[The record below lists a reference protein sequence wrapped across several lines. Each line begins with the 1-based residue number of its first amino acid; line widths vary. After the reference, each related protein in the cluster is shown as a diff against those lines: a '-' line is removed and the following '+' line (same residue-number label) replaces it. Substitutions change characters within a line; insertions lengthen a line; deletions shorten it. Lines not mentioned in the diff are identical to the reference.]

1 MPHKDADA
9 HQKQGQEVRAMGG
22 LQENEQEYA
31 EVYENQE
38 VQKRTGAYL
47 VLKPADNA
55 MRRAD
60 NEQDEQIA
68 ERNEFPRLKVFA
80 GIRQPE
86 MSQLDEWLVEQF
98 HLLVE
103 ERMAEQKP
111 IGHTQPEQCSAKTA
125 GGERLEVISSY
136 QPEGNKI

>member
-9 HQKQGQEVRAMGG
+9 HQKQGQEVRAVGG

-38 VQKRTGAYL
+38 VQIRTGAYL
-47 VLKPADNA
+47 VFEPADNA

-68 ERNEFPRLKVFA
+68 ERNELPRLEVFD

-86 MSQLDEWLVEQF
+86 MSQLDKWLVEQL
-98 HLLVE
+98 HLVVE
-103 ERMAEQKP
+103 ERMTEQKP
-111 IGHTQPEQCSAKTA
+111 IRNTQSEQCSAKTA

-136 QPEGNKI
+136 QPEGNEI